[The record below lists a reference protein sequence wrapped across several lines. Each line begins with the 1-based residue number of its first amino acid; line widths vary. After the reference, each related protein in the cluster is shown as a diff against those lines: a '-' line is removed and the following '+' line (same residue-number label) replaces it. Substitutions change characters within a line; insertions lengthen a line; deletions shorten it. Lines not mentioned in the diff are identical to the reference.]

1 VAILSKDMEKDIK
14 FPPYEL
20 KSLFG
25 PYCLYSMVC
34 LVGCMNGG
42 QSVLLFVQLPVS
54 DLEGIILVTS
64 EIIIHC

>member
-1 VAILSKDMEKDIK
+1 
-14 FPPYEL
+14 
-20 KSLFG
+20 
-25 PYCLYSMVC
+25 MVC